1 MILALAALLLQPAI
15 PQAPV
20 ATVDVAALIETT
32 GAEPSA
38 TPSSGDIQLP
48 VSRIRAG
55 LADAPAADRVLAAYA
70 GAPEPVAA
78 PETSPIVLPKP
89 APRGVVSVAE
99 LLVEGRRNRR
109 MFVGLGIAAHSAA
122 AFDAWTTRR
131 AISAGGAR
139 EVNPLL
145 RPFAGNASLYAA
157 IQVGPTIM
165 DYVGGKMMYSR
176 HRWLRRMW
184 WLPQAASMASSLVVG
199 GRNLHV
205 AGAN

>member
-1 MILALAALLLQPAI
+1 MILALAALLIQPAI
-15 PQAPV
+15 PQTPIA
-20 ATVDVAALIETT
+20 AVDVAALIETT

-38 TPSSGDIQLP
+38 MVSSGDIQLP
-48 VSRIRAG
+48 VSRIRAE
-55 LADAPAADRVLAAYA
+55 LADALAADRVLAATA
-70 GAPEPVAA
+70 GAPEPAA
-78 PETSPIVLPKP
+78 VPEASPIVLPKP
-89 APRGVVSVAE
+89 APRAVVSVAE
-99 LLVEGRRNRR
+99 LVAEGRHNRR
-109 MFVGLGIAAHSAA
+109 MFVSLGIAAHSAA

-165 DYVGGKMMYSR
+165 DYVGKKMMYSR
-176 HRWLRRMW
+176 HRWVRRMW
-184 WLPQAASMASSLVVG
+184 WLPQTASMASSLVVG
-199 GRNLHV
+199 ARNLQV